1 MDPNVTG
8 GRVQGRENTDNYLPN
23 DANGITRRFSP
34 RIAGMIIYHFY
45 N

>member
-1 MDPNVTG
+1 MDPNVTA
-8 GRVQGRENTDNYLPN
+8 GRVQGRGNSDNDLPN
-23 DANGITRRFSP
+23 DANGITRRFSL